1 MIEDTCISEVIVH
14 SVDLTQDYQY

>member
-1 MIEDTCISEVIVH
+1 MIEDSCISEVIVH